1 PSLQRGS
8 AAAIRTPTQP
18 PHIRARSSAGEHYLD
33 MVGVT
38 GSIPVVPTIN
48 TPLKQGV
55 SATSSDFGNA
65 SSCQNVPRT
74 LPNCL
79 DSLGTSWAISSG
91 FDLAVAH
98 ARAT

>member
-1 PSLQRGS
+1 
-8 AAAIRTPTQP
+8 
-18 PHIRARSSAGEHYLD
+18 

-38 GSIPVVPTIN
+38 GSIPVVPTIIF
-48 TPLKQGV
+48 PLKQGV

-79 DSLGTSWAISSG
+79 DSLGTRWAICSG
-91 FDLAVAH
+91 FDLEVLHDDGPSVGTAIVGKRSLPGAITYH
-98 ARAT
+98 SPIK